1 MSFYHKNLFINV
13 DLVSYTSSMYIHV
26 HVRIDSKTASLSCAK
41 SIQIIGILCTLS
53 FKWETLHRKVVLWI
67 IWIKRGWGDHYRYRA
82 RVRVMTLR
90 SFSLIKSEL
99 RELILEYLI
108 HLSLL
113 TKTTYCPTDNPSPQ
127 NPPPSP
133 IPSTPRPRKKKPNLD
148 LPPANPSIF
157 WWNNFLFQML

>member
-1 MSFYHKNLFINV
+1 MLTLFQQI
-13 DLVSYTSSMYIHV
+13 YTSSMYIHV
-26 HVRIDSKTASLSCAK
+26 HVRIDSKTTSLSCAK
-41 SIQIIGILCTLS
+41 SIQISGILCTLS
-53 FKWETLHRKVVLWI
+53 FKWETLHRKVVL
-67 IWIKRGWGDHYRYRA
+67 WIKRGWGDHYRYRA

-90 SFSLIKSEL
+90 SFRLIKSEL

-127 NPPPSP
+127 NPHPLPSHQPPP
-133 IPSTPRPRKKKPNLD
+133 QKKTTNLD
-148 LPPANPSIF
+148 LPLANPSIF